1 MVNENEIESFLNK
14 IKNDEAFAEKVLNT
28 EDPEKVI
35 DLAKNAGIILSL
47 DDLMITRDAFAK
59 TISNT
64 DPGELSDK
72 DLENVAGGLALTTAA
87 VITGCVVGVV
97 AALAGGAVTG
107 GFAIFNAI
115 RENNGWKW

>member
-1 MVNENEIESFLNK
+1 MVNEKEIESFLNK
-14 IKNDEAFAEKVLNT
+14 VRDDVAFAEKVLNT

-35 DLAKNAGIILSL
+35 DIAKNAGIILSV
-47 DDLMITRDAFAK
+47 DDLMITRDAFEK
-59 TISNT
+59 TITNN
-64 DPGELSDK
+64 DPTELSDK
-72 DLENVAGGLALTTAA
+72 DLEDVAGGLALTTAA

-97 AALAGGAVTG
+97 AALAGGAATG